1 MRLIVGLG
9 NPGPQYARNRHNVGF
24 MAADAIARAHLF
36 SPFRRKFSGEIAEG
50 AFGTTRAAILKPMTY
65 MNDSGRAV
73 AEAAR
78 FFKVPAEDIVVIH
91 DEIDLA
97 PGRLRV
103 KRGGGTAGHN
113 GLESITDHLGADFL
127 RVRIG
132 VGHPGDPD
140 RVADYVLDDFAKAER
155 EGWVAA
161 LLAAVAAEFPRLIAG
176 DDGGFMSRVAAALQ
190 PPKPPRPDKTPNRA
204 KNKKES
210 AAKDS

>member
-36 SPFRRKFSGEIAEG
+36 SPFRRKFSGEFAEG
-50 AFGTTRAAILKPMTY
+50 AFGAERAVLLKPMTY

-78 FFKVPAEDIVVIH
+78 FFKAPVEDIVVIH

-97 PGRLRV
+97 PGRLKV

-113 GLESITDHLGADFL
+113 GLESVAGHLGPDFM

-140 RVADYVLDDFAKAER
+140 RVADYVLSDFAKAER
-155 EGWVAA
+155 EGWVEKMVAA
-161 LLAAVAAEFPRLIAG
+161 LAAEFPRLIAG
-176 DDGGFMSRVAAALQ
+176 DEGGFMSRVAAALQ
-190 PPKPPRPDKTPNRA
+190 PPKPPWPDKT
-204 KNKKES
+204 KNGP

>member
-50 AFGTTRAAILKPMTY
+50 AIGGARAALLKPMTY
-65 MNDSGRAV
+65 MNDSGAAV
-73 AEAAR
+73 AAAAR
-78 FFKVPAEDIVVIH
+78 FFKIPAEDIVVVH

-113 GLESITDHLGADFL
+113 GLESIAGHLGADFM

-140 RVADYVLDDFAKAER
+140 RVADYVLCDFAKAER
-155 EGWVAA
+155 EGWVEK
-161 LLAAVAAEFPRLIAG
+161 LLAQLAAEFPRLIAG
-176 DDGGFMSRVAAALQ
+176 DDSGFMSRVAAALR
-190 PPKPPRPDKTPNRA
+190 PPKAKT
-204 KNKKES
+204 E
-210 AAKDS
+210 AATKDS